1 MLLWFL
7 YEYWSCWQVS
17 SLFFLVGE
25 YHEAVNHLTKAVA
38 VCNQPQQLLQLFHGT
53 LPDHVFQL
61 LIEKLNDM
69 SPSQQFVSTVRKI
82 ILWMSSRD
90 LWARNKKCDQSRE
103 NVHQRVSNAL
113 PMLYQRFKPF
123 NGKAFMYVF
132 RWEFTK
138 YFFHGIWNPLTW
150 LLTIS
155 FSWPKW
161 SLKLLFSAVYFLC
174 MVKNI
179 SMFCYIF

>member
-103 NVHQRVSNAL
+103 NVHQRVFNTL
-113 PMLYQRFKPF
+113 PMLYQRFANALSHPMEKRSCTF
-123 NGKAFMYVF
+123 SGESWQSIFSMGSEILGLDYWQF
-132 RWEFTK
+132 L
-138 YFFHGIWNPLTW
+138 FHCP
-150 LLTIS
+150 S
-155 FSWPKW
+155 E
-161 SLKLLFSAVYFLC
+161 A
-174 MVKNI
+174 
-179 SMFCYIF
+179 